1 MKRIYCLFLL
11 TGFLF
16 FFSCASDD
24 DSDVRRGGEQSDIN
38 KFVWRAMNEYYYW
51 QDEVPDLSDN
61 LKNTNRY
68 NDLINHN
75 SPEDLFN
82 QLLYSEDG
90 KNGRPYSVIKSD
102 YTELENLFNGVLP
115 STGFHYVLIK
125 RKSGNIA
132 LLVLYVTQG
141 SESKTKGLKRGDII
155 TKINDTPIPS
165 EYVRIR
171 SLLSQST
178 LQLELSEYKKIEGKS
193 KLIPT
198 GEIITIHPS
207 QKQENPIVFDTVF
220 TRGSKRIG
228 YLFYTDFFREYND
241 ELNEVFAKLR
251 SKGANELILDLR
263 YNGGGSV
270 ETSTYLA
277 SMITGQFKG
286 KTYTEL
292 RYNSKQHHQS
302 INFKFRDKMNIYE
315 LENDCAVRKENINH
329 LNLKRLVVIG
339 TGNTAS
345 ASELIINGLKGVDF
359 PVTLVGKKTNG
370 KNVASVTLYDS
381 PNFRKENVNP
391 DHRYAMQP
399 IVAKSYNAKRE
410 SNYSNGFS
418 PNIPTNDID
427 ISDLSNI
434 SPLGDP
440 EEPMLK
446 AALCYIEPGVYNAK
460 RSNKISTKDKIPFK
474 MLLFSKDLNP
484 FNKDMVIKIN
494 E

>member
-1 MKRIYCLFLL
+1 MIRRIKRIYCLFLL

-51 QDEVPDLSDN
+51 QDQVPDLSDN

-155 TKINDTPIPS
+155 TSINDTPITRGN
-165 EYVRIR
+165 VG

-178 LQLELSEYKKIEGKS
+178 LTLELSKAEGIR
-193 KLIPT
+193 LIPT
-198 GEIITIHPS
+198 RKITVHTS

-292 RYNSKQHHQS
+292 RYDSKQHHQS
-302 INFKFRDKMNIYE
+302 INFTFGDKMNIYE
-315 LENDCAVRKENINH
+315 PENDEAVITENINH

-345 ASELIINGLKGVDF
+345 ASELIINGLRGVDF
-359 PVTLVGKKTNG
+359 PVTFVGKKTFG

-418 PNIPTNDID
+418 PNIPTKDID

-446 AALCYIEPGVYNAK
+446 AALRYIEPGVYNAK